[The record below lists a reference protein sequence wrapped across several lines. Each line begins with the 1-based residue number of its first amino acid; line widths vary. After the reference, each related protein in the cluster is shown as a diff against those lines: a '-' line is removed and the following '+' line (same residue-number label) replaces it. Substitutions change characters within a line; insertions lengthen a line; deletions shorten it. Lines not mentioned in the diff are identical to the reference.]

1 VTSEALDDSG
11 ALRVAGGLQTG
22 TAAGRWVV
30 AAAVLG
36 SGVAFLDGSVVNA
49 ALPAIAAD
57 LHTDLAGL
65 QWVLNGYLLML
76 GSFLVIGGSLG
87 DRFGR
92 RRVLLI
98 GLAAFGAA
106 SLLCALAPTTVAL
119 VGARCLQGVAAAL
132 LVPGSLAIISASFRP
147 EDRGAAIGAW
157 SGLGGVASA
166 VGPFLGGWLIDAVSW
181 RAVFFVNLPLIAVA
195 IVLTVWHVP
204 ESFDPDAGHAI
215 DVAGAAT
222 LPLGLGGVVYALI
235 EGPANGWGVPE
246 VTTGALGIAA
256 LVAFVVIEL
265 RSPHPMIA
273 LGVFRSRQFS
283 GANLTTFVV
292 YGGIGVTFF
301 LVVVYL
307 QTRLGYS
314 PLSAGAS
321 LLPITVFMLLFSARM
336 GALAQR
342 IGPRL
347 PMTIGPV
354 VVGAGIALFSGLE
367 PGVSYWVGVLPP
379 TVLLGIGLTITVAPL
394 TATVLAAIEDR
405 HAGLGSAVNNA
416 VARIGTLL
424 AIAVVPAAAGI
435 AVGGSGVDLDQGFD
449 TAMYLAGVLC
459 VLGGVIAWCTIR
471 VVVPVHVVTR
481 ADISIPCHPPCLEL
495 GVVKPGNGWSD
506 DASSFECPQLPAP
519 TSRRRSL
526 GSSRFGTRRPA

>member
-1 VTSEALDDSG
+1 M
-11 ALRVAGGLQTG
+11 TG
-22 TAAGRWVV
+22 TPATAVEPAAGTLRTGTPAGRWVI

-57 LHTDLAGL
+57 LHTDLSGL
-65 QWVLNGYLLML
+65 QWVLNGYLLTL

-92 RRVLLI
+92 RKIFVI
-98 GLAAFGAA
+98 GLVAFGAA
-106 SLLCALAPTTVAL
+106 SLLCGLAPTTVAL
-119 VGARCLQGVAAAL
+119 IGARCIQGVAAAL
-132 LVPGSLAIISASFRP
+132 LVPGSLAIISASFRT

-157 SGLGGVASA
+157 CGLGGVASA
-166 VGPFLGGWLIDAVSW
+166 LGPFLGGWLIEAVSW
-181 RAVFFVNLPLIAVA
+181 RAVFFINVPLIAVA
-195 IVLTVWHVP
+195 VTVTVWHVP
-204 ESFDPDAGHAI
+204 ESRDPDADHAI
-215 DVAGAAT
+215 DVAGGAA
-222 LPLGLGGVVYALI
+222 LALGLAGVVYALI
-235 EGPANGWGVPE
+235 EGPAKGWGAPE
-246 VTTGALGIAA
+246 VAIGVVGVAA

-265 RSPHPMIA
+265 RSTHPMIP

-283 GANLTTFVV
+283 GANLATFGV

-314 PLSAGAS
+314 PLEAGAS

-347 PMTIGPV
+347 PMTVGPV
-354 VVGAGIALFSGLE
+354 VAGTGIALFSVLE
-367 PGVSYWVGVLPP
+367 PGVSYWEGVLPP
-379 TVLLGIGLTITVAPL
+379 TVVLGIGLTITVAPL
-394 TATVLAAIEDR
+394 TATVLAAIDDR
-405 HAGLGSAVNNA
+405 HVGIGSAINNA

-435 AVGGSGVDLDQGFD
+435 AVGGNGVDLDSGFA
-449 TAMYLAGVLC
+449 TAMYIAAALC
-459 VLGGVIAWCTIR
+459 MVGGAVSWLTIR
-471 VVVPVHVVTR
+471 TAVPVRAITR
-481 ADISIPCHPPCLEL
+481 ADISIPCE
-495 GVVKPGNGWSD
+495 
-506 DASSFECPQLPAP
+506 PACVMLP
-519 TSRRRSL
+519 TSPPHANRRQQMGYSP
-526 GSSRFGTRRPA
+526 TR